1 MTSAPTPRIDLVGI
15 IVADM
20 ARSLAFY
27 RQLGLDIPADADG
40 EGHVEATLPGGL
52 RLAWDTE
59 TIISSFDPSFAPMSG
74 SGRITLAFHCGTAA
88 GVDAAFA
95 GLVASGAHG
104 HLEPFDAVWGQRYA
118 TVTDPDGN
126 HVDLFAPLDA

>member
-1 MTSAPTPRIDLVGI
+1 MTSAPTPRFDLVGI
-15 IVADM
+15 IVADI

-27 RQLGLDIPADADG
+27 RRLGLDIPADADG

-52 RLAWDTE
+52 RMAWDTE
-59 TIISSFDPSFAPMSG
+59 AIMSSFDPSFAPVAG
-74 SGRITLAFHCGTAA
+74 SGRITLAFHCDSAA
-88 GVDAAFA
+88 GVDATFGALIA
-95 GLVASGAHG
+95 AGAHA

-126 HVDLFAPLDA
+126 HVDLFAPLGA